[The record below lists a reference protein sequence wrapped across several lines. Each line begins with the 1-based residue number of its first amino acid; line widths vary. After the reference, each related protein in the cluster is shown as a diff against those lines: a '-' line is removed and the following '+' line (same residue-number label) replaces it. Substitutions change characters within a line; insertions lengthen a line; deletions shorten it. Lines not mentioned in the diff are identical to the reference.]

1 LDDFDWWKKRVEQ
14 LAGTKQEIT
23 ELYNQVQSEVYVKG
37 MWAFKKLLILAYYI
51 DIFTNT
57 AKKRFNNVV
66 YIDLCAGPGFNY
78 LEDIDLVVAGS
89 PLLAKLVPRILKSG
103 ESKSFDKMVLVDI
116 NSENCSSLDQIV
128 DASILCADCNSDDV
142 IDSIR
147 LAMNAP
153 KSIFLAFVDPEGLE
167 VHWKTLERLFEMHG
181 DIVINYPFTGVGRI
195 CGSFHG
201 LEGKTKE
208 STGATVTKFFGTD
221 SWKHIPPG
229 EGMSQRLYQHY
240 LKRVQQKRGMIV
252 EFPVMGEVGGFQ
264 YRIIVAVKKTS
275 SGSPWMQPIVNLR
288 NKVTRMTSDELSKL
302 VDIYKGDQT
311 TLPDFYFR

>member
-1 LDDFDWWKKRVEQ
+1 MDDFNWWKKRVEQ
-14 LAGTKQEIT
+14 LAGKKQEIA
-23 ELYNQVQSEVYVKG
+23 ELYNQVRKGIYVKG
-37 MWAFKKLLILAYYI
+37 TWAFKKLLILAYYI
-51 DIFTNT
+51 DIFTLI

-89 PLLAKLVPRILKSG
+89 PLLAKLAPRLLKSG
-103 ESKSFDKMVLVDI
+103 KSKSFDKMILIDL
-116 NSENCSSLDQIV
+116 NSENCNSLEQIV

-142 IDSIR
+142 MDSIHS
-147 LAMNAP
+147 AMSVP

-181 DIVINYPFTGVGRI
+181 DIVINYPFTGVGRL

-201 LEGKTKE
+201 LKGKTRE
-208 STGATVTKFFGTD
+208 STGARVTKFFGTD
-221 SWKHIPPG
+221 SWKQIPRG
-229 EGMSQRLYQHY
+229 GGMSQLLYQHY

-264 YRIIVAVKKTS
+264 YRIIVAAKKTS
-275 SGSPWMQPIVNLR
+275 SGSPWMEPIVDLR
-288 NKVTRMTSDELSKL
+288 DRVTRMTSDELSKL

-311 TLPDFYFR
+311 TLFDF